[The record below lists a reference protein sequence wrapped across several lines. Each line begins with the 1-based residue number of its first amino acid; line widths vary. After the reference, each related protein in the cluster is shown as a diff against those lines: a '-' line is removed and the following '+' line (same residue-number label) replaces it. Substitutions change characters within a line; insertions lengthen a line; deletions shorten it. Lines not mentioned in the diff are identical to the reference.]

1 MKSVRSL
8 VAAIAAGSALS
19 FGAMALAQDAKQ
31 PEAAKPQAPQA
42 KEHQHRHEGMQHMR
56 GRGMSGG
63 CHGEEQSQRSQGHN
77 HS

>member
-1 MKSVRSL
+1 MKNVRNL
-8 VAAIAAGSALS
+8 VAALAAGSALS
-19 FGAMALAQDAKQ
+19 FGAIAVAQDAKQ
-31 PEAAKPQAPQA
+31 PEPAKPQA

-63 CHGEEQSQRSQGHN
+63 CHGEEQSQRRQDHN